1 MGKQQFAAHRFI
13 ISSRQEAFYRQVCET
28 QLNNNPSGV
37 VSVTG
42 LSADVFQLILEFIY
56 AGSGSILD
64 STAGSARFQKLSAV
78 QVTDSNLNTRPAKK
92 YVTDKK
98 KNNDRKNKKPESSGD
113 DASSVKIVQNGAKK
127 LGIESLA
134 KMLDKVNIVVNA
146 VSVSSEC
153 QMNQSLFR

>member
-1 MGKQQFAAHRFI
+1 M
-13 ISSRQEAFYRQVCET
+13 
-28 QLNNNPSGV
+28 
-37 VSVTG
+37 
-42 LSADVFQLILEFIY
+42 ILEFIY

-113 DASSVKIVQNGAKK
+113 DASSVKIVQKGAKK